1 MKALFNLIISTPTK
15 VLNRSL
21 MKKKLFSVYTL
32 PYMHS
37 SLRLVGICC
46 LSALLASCSSKS
58 ETSSDSDSVSVENS
72 VTLTADQFKNAGIT
86 IGKIEQKSISS
97 ILKVNGR
104 IDVPPQNMIS
114 VSVPMGGY
122 LKYTKLLPGMHVNKG
137 EVIAVMEDQQYIQLQ
152 QDFLLAKARLNFAAS
167 EYQRQKE
174 LNQSKATS
182 DKVFQQT
189 ESDYTTEKINVKSLS
204 ERLKLI
210 GINPDQ
216 LDENSI
222 SKSINIHSPIA
233 GYVSHVNVNIGK
245 YTQPSE
251 VLFELINPE
260 DIHLAL
266 TLFEK
271 DLSKIAIGQK
281 VFAYTN
287 GQPSKKYECEIILIG
302 QNLSADRSTEV
313 HSHFEKYDRS
323 LVPGMYMNAE
333 IELKN
338 SKVYALPEEAIVRF
352 ENNQYVFVSQNETSY
367 SLIEV
372 KTGDSENGFTEIIG
386 GEILAD
392 KNIVIK
398 GAYNLLMSLK
408 NKAEAE

>member
-1 MKALFNLIISTPTK
+1 MKMSISNLFNMFL
-15 VLNRSL
+15 
-21 MKKKLFSVYTL
+21 
-32 PYMHS
+32 
-37 SLRLVGICC
+37 SLRLISLIYPLVLIV
-46 LSALLASCSSKS
+46 SCTSKN
-58 ETSSDSDSVSVENS
+58 ETSVGSDSLSLENS
-72 VTLTADQFKNAGIT
+72 VTLTAEQFKNAGIT

-122 LKYTKLLPGMHVNKG
+122 LRYTKLLPGMHVNKG

-152 QDFLLAKARLNFAAS
+152 QDFLLAKARLNFAAN

-189 ESDYTTEKINVKSLS
+189 ESDYITEKINVKSLS

-260 DIHLAL
+260 DIHLAI

-287 GQPSKKYECEIILIG
+287 SQPDKKYECEIILIG

-338 SKVYALPEEAIVRF
+338 NSVYALPDEAIVRF
-352 ENNQYVFVSQNETSY
+352 ENKQYIFISKNQSSY
-367 SLIEV
+367 SLMEV
-372 KTGDSENGFTEIIG
+372 KPGDSENGFTEIVE
-386 GEILAD
+386 GETLAD
-392 KNIVIK
+392 KNIVIR
-398 GAYNLLMSLK
+398 GAYSLLMSLK
-408 NKAEAE
+408 NKAEE

>member
-1 MKALFNLIISTPTK
+1 
-15 VLNRSL
+15 
-21 MKKKLFSVYTL
+21 MKKKLSNVYNL
-32 PYMHS
+32 SYMHS
-37 SLRLVGICC
+37 SLRLVGSCC
-46 LSALLASCSSKS
+46 LSVLLISCSSKS
-58 ETSSDSDSVSVENS
+58 ETNFKADSVSVENS
-72 VTLTADQFKNAGIT
+72 ISLTVEQFKNAGIS

-122 LKYTKLLPGMHVNKG
+122 LRYTKLLPGMHVNKG

-152 QDFLLAKARLNFAAS
+152 QDFLLAKARLNFTAS

-260 DIHLAL
+260 DIHLAI

-271 DLSKIAIGQK
+271 DLSKISIGQK
-281 VFAYTN
+281 VVAYTN
-287 GQPSKKYECEIILIG
+287 GQPDKKYECEIILIG

-313 HSHFEKYDRS
+313 HCHFEKYDKS

-333 IELKN
+333 IELRN
-338 SKVYALPEEAIVRF
+338 NKVYAVPEEAIVRF
-352 ENNQYVFVSQNETSY
+352 ENNQYVFISHDDNTY
-367 SLIEV
+367 SLSEV
-372 KTGDSENGFTEIIG
+372 KTGDSENGFTQIIG
-386 GEILAD
+386 GEILVN
-392 KNIVIK
+392 KNVVIK
-398 GAYNLLMSLK
+398 GAYTLLMSLK
-408 NKAEAE
+408 NKAEEE

>member
-1 MKALFNLIISTPTK
+1 MKMSISNLFNMFL
-15 VLNRSL
+15 
-21 MKKKLFSVYTL
+21 
-32 PYMHS
+32 
-37 SLRLVGICC
+37 SLRLISLIYPLVLIV
-46 LSALLASCSSKS
+46 SCTSKN
-58 ETSSDSDSVSVENS
+58 ETSVGSDSLSLENS
-72 VTLTADQFKNAGIT
+72 VTLTAEQFKNAGIT

-122 LKYTKLLPGMHVNKG
+122 LRYTKLLPGMHVNKG

-152 QDFLLAKARLNFAAS
+152 QDFLLAKARLNFAAN

-189 ESDYTTEKINVKSLS
+189 ESVYTTEKINVKSLS

-222 SKSINIHSPIA
+222 SKSINIYSPIS

-260 DIHLAL
+260 DIHLAI

-287 GQPSKKYECEIILIG
+287 SLPDKKYECEIILIG

-338 SKVYALPEEAIVRF
+338 NSVYALPDEAIVRF
-352 ENNQYVFVSQNETSY
+352 ENKQYIFISKNQSSY
-367 SLIEV
+367 SLMEV
-372 KTGDSENGFTEIIG
+372 KPGDSENGFTEIVE
-386 GEILAD
+386 GETLAD
-392 KNIVIK
+392 KNIVIR
-398 GAYNLLMSLK
+398 GAYSLLMSLK
-408 NKAEAE
+408 NKAEE